1 MSDER
6 AAWTE
11 ARWSGFGRA
20 MGYSAEEL
28 REFRSH
34 PNNEYVVQ
42 NAWRLD
48 EWVIEAEVVE
58 SHGCA
63 AGHKVG
69 DKLYFSP
76 QGVLEARRGP
86 EQICLAGLVGLASAV
101 AVMQERI
108 IMGLPP
114 DAMLFRRVGCLD
126 VGVRCG
132 GWGHVAFSLS
142 AVPRTAD

>member
-1 MSDER
+1 MDEKNV
-6 AAWTE
+6 AWTE
-11 ARWSGFGRA
+11 ARWSAFGRS
-20 MGYSAEEL
+20 MGYSGEEL

-34 PNNEYVVQ
+34 PNNEYVAQ

-63 AGHKVG
+63 AGHRMG

-86 EQICLAGLVGLASAV
+86 ERICLSGLAGLAGAV

-108 IMGLPP
+108 VVGLPP
-114 DAMLFRRVGCLD
+114 DAMLFHRVGCID

-132 GWGHVAFSLS
+132 GWGHVAFNLA
-142 AVPRTAD
+142 AVPRPSV